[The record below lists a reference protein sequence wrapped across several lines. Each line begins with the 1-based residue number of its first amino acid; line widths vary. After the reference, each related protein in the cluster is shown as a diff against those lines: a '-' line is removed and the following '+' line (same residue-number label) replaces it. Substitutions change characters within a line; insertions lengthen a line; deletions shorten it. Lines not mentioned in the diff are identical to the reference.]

1 MDTESRT
8 NPASLFLAREAV
20 FMEVISRRLL
30 LSCASDN
37 SDDLVSHLDS
47 SCSIEEQKQATME
60 IRLLSK
66 NKPENAS
73 KSPKP
78 KGVTAI
84 VNLSLCD
91 ENKDLIA
98 SSGAK
103 PLVRVLKMGT
113 PTAKVNAAC
122 ALLRLSQVED
132 NKVAIRR
139 SGVIPLLV
147 NLVETG
153 GFRAKKNA
161 STALYSLCSAKE
173 NKLRAVQSG
182 IMKPLVDKSAF
193 VMGLLMSVPESKPV
207 ILVEEFR
214 FEESVVY
221 RTMVAR
227 EGAIPPLPRSV
238 SSNGGRSSQL

>member
-1 MDTESRT
+1 
-8 NPASLFLAREAV
+8 
-20 FMEVISRRLL
+20 
-30 LSCASDN
+30 
-37 SDDLVSHLDS
+37 
-47 SCSIEEQKQATME
+47 ME

-78 KGVTAI
+78 ERVTAI
-84 VNLSLCD
+84 MNLSLCD
-91 ENKDLIA
+91 EKKDLIA
-98 SSGAK
+98 SSGAIK

-113 PTAKVNAAC
+113 PTAKVNAAY
-122 ALLRLSQVED
+122 ALLLISQVED
-132 NKVAIRR
+132 NKVAIGR

-147 NLVETG
+147 NLLETG
-153 GFRAKKNA
+153 EFRAKKNA

-193 VMGLLMSVPESKPV
+193 VMGLLISVPESKPV

-214 FEESVVY
+214 CWW
-221 RTMVAR
+221 
-227 EGAIPPLPRSV
+227 RSWRQERITHV
-238 SSNGGRSSQL
+238 KYLVINL